1 MDISTNLQLLSEAA
15 QTDMKINTANRAKY
29 DTVYEAYKNIPTMD
43 ELSVTEASDVI
54 VTETRNH
61 SYYVEMVNLAPFM
74 LDSGIKSISKALDMV
89 AEANGLEPGMVGLVV
104 ESQSAVDAKLE
115 SAKNRARSTGNYN
128 IVENVVN
135 KINKNNLIIN
145 RLIREGYDVVKKS
158 DSSKVCPKCGKATD
172 KCVCKENDEC
182 GDGNCAPDSKAA
194 IAEKCKK

>member
-1 MDISTNLQLLSEAA
+1 MDISSNLQLLSEAA
-15 QTDMKINTANRAKY
+15 QTDIKINTANRAKY
-29 DTVYEAYKNIPTMD
+29 DTVYETYKNIPTMD

-89 AEANGLEPGMVGLVV
+89 AEANDLEPGMVGLVV
-104 ESQSAVDAKLE
+104 ESQSVVDAKLE
-115 SAKNRARSTGNYN
+115 SAKERARSTGNYN

-158 DSSKVCPKCGKATD
+158 DSSKVCPKCGKAVD
-172 KCVCKENDEC
+172 KCVCEKDDC
-182 GDGNCAPDSKAA
+182 ADGNCDKDSKAV